1 MKGEREVRRGIKN
14 YRRRARLREIL
25 YSLAINTTY
34 LVVGT
39 APVWLPI
46 VMIVIA
52 GGLIDVLGL

>member
-1 MKGEREVRRGIKN
+1 MKGERDVRRGIKN

-25 YSLAINTTY
+25 YSLTINMAY
-34 LVVGT
+34 LAVGT

-52 GGLIDVLGL
+52 GGLIDVLEL

>member
-25 YSLAINTTY
+25 YSLAIDAAW
-34 LVVGT
+34 LIIGT
-39 APVWLPI
+39 VPVWLPI